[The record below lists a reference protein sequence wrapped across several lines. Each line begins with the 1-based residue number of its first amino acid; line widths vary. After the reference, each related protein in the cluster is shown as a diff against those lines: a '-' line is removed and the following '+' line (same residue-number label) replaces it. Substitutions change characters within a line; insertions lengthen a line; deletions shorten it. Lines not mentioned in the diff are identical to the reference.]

1 MNIKSEYK
9 VRNNFFDKMLKV
21 ISDHFLTIS
30 VTTVVIILVI
40 TIGRPSAS
48 KPIYD
53 CSNLTKEDR
62 VALTVAIDGRLNMI
76 KESLNEGLK
85 STSGFERDDMQDTI
99 DTIMYETR
107 KEFCVPRSK

>member
-21 ISDHFLTIS
+21 ISDQFLIIA

-40 TIGRPSAS
+40 TIGRPTTP
-48 KPIYD
+48 KTVYD

-85 STSGFERDDMQDTI
+85 STSGFEREDMQDTI
-99 DTIMYETR
+99 DSIMYETR
-107 KEFCVPRSK
+107 KEFCAPMSK

>member
-9 VRNNFFDKMLKV
+9 ARNNFFDKLLKV
-21 ISDHFLTIS
+21 ISEHFLTIA
-30 VTTVVIILVI
+30 VTTVVIIIVI
-40 TIGRPSAS
+40 SISRPSAAL
-48 KPIYD
+48 PIYD
-53 CSNLTKEDR
+53 CSTLTKEDR
-62 VALTVAIDGRLNMI
+62 IALTVAIDGRLNMI

-107 KEFCVPRSK
+107 KEFCVPMSK